1 MTSPLIVDGAREC
14 VRLVA
19 ALPSDWTT
27 DGERLVLL
35 AMACDAFERE
45 SAPGLDNL
53 AAWTGMNRRS
63 VGKILDRL
71 QLANANRP
79 ALLVK
84 TNASKGRATSRYRL
98 QLSPTAEVQP
108 SPTAEEGSGSTSAQ
122 PPPAP
127 SPTAEVNLRPTS
139 AHTSAYGAPPSP
151 SPEIP
156 SLSAEAR
163 AVANA
168 LGLQDDDEKL
178 TSVDKMLKDNGAQKP
193 MGWIRSC
200 AKNGDLE
207 QLLDDAHGAT
217 RAKQFK
223 AAETDSRRCPHGV
236 INGIRAKQ
244 CPPCTDA
251 IEQAAS

>member
-1 MTSPLIVDGAREC
+1 MVENRGFGGARRTHVVMARHRVQQLCAHAGIERRRTLLDQPQAEMDVTEQPSF
-14 VRLVA
+14 VRW
-19 ALPSDWTT
+19 P
-27 DGERLVLL
+27 EH
-35 AMACDAFERE
+35 
-45 SAPGLDNL
+45 
-53 AAWTGMNRRS
+53 
-63 VGKILDRL
+63 
-71 QLANANRP
+71 RP
-79 ALLVK
+79 ASELACPPDVVYERGCEQPERQDQL
-84 TNASKGRATSRYRL
+84 RYVR
-98 QLSPTAEVQP
+98 QDT
-108 SPTAEEGSGSTSAQ
+108 
-122 PPPAP
+122 
-127 SPTAEVNLRPTS
+127 
-139 AHTSAYGAPPSP
+139 PSP

-207 QLLDDAHGAT
+207 QLLDAAHGAT
-217 RAKQFK
+217 WAKQAK
-223 AAETDSRRCPHGV
+223 AAETDARRCPHGV

-244 CPPCTDA
+244 CPLCTDA